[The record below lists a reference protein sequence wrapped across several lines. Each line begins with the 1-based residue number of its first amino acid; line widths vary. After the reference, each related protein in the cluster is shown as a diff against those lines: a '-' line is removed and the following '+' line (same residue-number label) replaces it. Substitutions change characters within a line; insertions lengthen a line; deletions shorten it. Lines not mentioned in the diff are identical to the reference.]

1 MKLQSV
7 GINMPVKLLTPIPGP
22 ESQKWMARRQEAVA
36 RGPFHVTPLF
46 VRRAHGA
53 LLEDVDG
60 NQLIDF
66 AAGIGVV
73 NVGHTPERV
82 TKAIHEQTDQLI
94 HASINVTAY
103 PLYVELCEKLNA
115 RTPGSFKKK
124 TFLANS
130 GAEAVENAIKIA
142 RAYTGRTGVVCFE
155 HAFHGRTYMA
165 MALTY
170 KDKPYK
176 AGFGPFANEV
186 VRAPFPY
193 AYRWSDGKQ
202 TSDEVVSHEAFKKFV
217 EIADASRPAAV
228 IIEPVQGEGGFLPV
242 PREFARLVR
251 EYCMQNN
258 VVLIAD
264 EIQTGFGRTG
274 TLYACEQLGIVP
286 DLVTSAKGLGAGM
299 PISAVTGRAEI
310 MDAPSEGGIGGT
322 YCGNPVA
329 CAAALAVFE
338 ELDNGVMETAQKLG
352 STLREKLN
360 SWKEKYNCI
369 GDVRGMGPMLALE
382 FVKDRTTKEA
392 YPEGAKALVKY
403 CYERGLVIMT
413 AGSLGN
419 VVRLLMPLVIDSR
432 DLEEGLQILESGIV
446 ENDWSA
452 P

>member
-1 MKLQSV
+1 
-7 GINMPVKLLTPIPGP
+7 MPVKLKTQIPGP
-22 ESQKWMARRQEAVA
+22 ESQKWMARRQAAVA

-46 VRRAHGA
+46 VRKAHGA

-82 TKAIHEQTDQLI
+82 TKAIHAQVDQLI

-103 PLYVELCEKLNA
+103 PLYVELCEKLNEK
-115 RTPGSFKKK
+115 TPGTFKKK

-176 AGFGPFANEV
+176 AGFGPFASEV

-193 AYRWSDGKQ
+193 TYRWSDKTQ
-202 TSDEVVSHEAFKKFV
+202 SEEVVSHEAFAKFV
-217 EIADASRPAAV
+217 EVADANKPAAV

-251 EYCMQNN
+251 EYCTQNN

-274 TLYACEQLGIVP
+274 TLYASEQLGIVP
-286 DLVTSAKGLGAGM
+286 DLITSAKGLGAGM

-338 ELDNGVMETAQKLG
+338 EFEKHDMAATAQKLG
-352 STLREKLN
+352 STLRERLN
-360 SWKEKYNCI
+360 NWKEKYNCI
-369 GDVRGMGPMLALE
+369 GEVRGVGPMLALE
-382 FVKDRTTKEA
+382 FVKDRATKEA
-392 YPEGAKALVKY
+392 YPEGAKALVKF

-419 VVRLLMPLVIDSR
+419 VVRLLMPLVIDSA
-432 DLEEGLQILESGIV
+432 DLEEGLQILESGIR
-446 ENDWSA
+446 EINK
-452 P
+452 